1 MKLIMENWRN
11 YLEQPKTTSYL
22 IYERG
27 GQLQRVDFNNLLL
40 ELDNGKTT
48 QQQAYLMFEQA
59 FDYGMQQLLE
69 EGVIDLLKKLPGVEK
84 VGKLAGQAKEK
95 VKAAWNKVND
105 FYMDMVLKAIKLA
118 ADGTA
123 AFVKYGNKIFSSI
136 EKFKKKHPI
145 FYKIIVGIIFAL
157 IIYSVFG
164 SSNAQAAVKVGDVTL
179 SDFTYQAV
187 QGALNGVGSDPDMA
201 ITVGKAQVAFERAH
215 QAGEAVNIKDLG
227 PLVNSALEVVV
238 EEMGKAKAGGSESIE
253 LIDYWTKIGR
263 SLKFQATGF

>member
-27 GQLQRVDFNNLLL
+27 GQLQRVDFDNLLL
-40 ELDNGKTT
+40 ELDNGKIT

-105 FYMDMVLKAIKLA
+105 FYNFKGLQTLTTSLLA
-118 ADGTA
+118 PA
-123 AFVKYGNKIFSSI
+123 
-136 EKFKKKHPI
+136 
-145 FYKIIVGIIFAL
+145 
-157 IIYSVFG
+157 
-164 SSNAQAAVKVGDVTL
+164 TL
-179 SDFTYQAV
+179 
-187 QGALNGVGSDPDMA
+187 
-201 ITVGKAQVAFERAH
+201 R
-215 QAGEAVNIKDLG
+215 
-227 PLVNSALEVVV
+227 PLS
-238 EEMGKAKAGGSESIE
+238 
-253 LIDYWTKIGR
+253 
-263 SLKFQATGF
+263 